1 MSIRRT
7 PIARYGARH
16 LQSAERLR
24 GRITGIQEQAIQLGA
39 FEDVTH
45 GGGR

>member
-1 MSIRRT
+1 LTIRRT

-16 LQSAERLR
+16 LHSADCLR
-24 GRITGIQEQAIQLGA
+24 GRITAIQEQAIQLGA